1 MNITVEQ
8 QPVRTAGLASW
19 TDRLFAATAAAVG
32 VSLLLYFPDRDDGSG
47 AILGGLSALV
57 GVFLALS
64 LTAKVR
70 ALPARSVSQHTKL
83 LVRAVGIGL
92 VVGFANLGVNWSM
105 AAVDAAIHEQM
116 VTRWAEFSAWSVFIS
131 GVVMEEI
138 VYRLVLMSVLA
149 WLIAR
154 FTADRRRIFYMAL
167 GVSAVV
173 FGVMHIFYGGVG
185 APLYTVGMA
194 VKSSAAGV
202 VFGWI
207 YWWWGFGYS
216 IVSHSAANGIHLLLM
231 RYFF

>member
-8 QPVRTAGLASW
+8 QPDRTDGIASW
-19 TDRLFAATAAAVG
+19 RARLLAATAAAVA

-47 AILGGLSALV
+47 AILGAFSALV

-64 LTAKVR
+64 LSAKVR
-70 ALPARSVSQHTKL
+70 ALPARSVSEHAKL
-83 LVRAVGIGL
+83 LIRAVGMGL
-92 VVGFANLGVNWSM
+92 LVGLANLGVNWSM
-105 AAVDAAIHEQM
+105 AAVDAAIYEQM
-116 VTRWAEFSAWSVFIS
+116 VTRWAEFSAWSVLIS

-138 VYRLVLMSVLA
+138 AYRLVLMSVVA
-149 WLIAR
+149 WLVAR
-154 FTADRRRIFYMAL
+154 FTADRRKIFFITL
-167 GVSAVV
+167 GVSAGV

-185 APLYTVGMA
+185 APLYAVGMA

-207 YWWWGFGYS
+207 YWRWGLGYS

-231 RYFF
+231 PYFF